1 MSVAFRTTADLI
13 TDKERIVRSRVS
25 SKKNFFRASLMTP
38 LWLAGVIILYSKD
51 AYAYIDPGT
60 RSMIMQLLVG
70 VFLALG
76 ITSKFWWRPLK
87 RLVLRLLGK
96 QNGQSVN
103 EQ

>member
-1 MSVAFRTTADLI
+1 MSAAFRTTADLR
-13 TDKERIVRSRVS
+13 TDKERIVRSRVN
-25 SKKNFFRASLMTP
+25 SKKNYFRTSLATRS
-38 LWLAGVIILYSKD
+38 WLAAMIILYSKD
-51 AYAYIDPGT
+51 AHAYIDPGT

-96 QNGQSVN
+96 ENGQSVN